1 VVKVNIVIFSGGR
14 GCTNIIKSLLKQTD
28 SNLSIVVNAYDNG
41 KSTGRIRRFIPGLLG
56 PSDIRKN
63 VSTIME
69 FYGDF
74 QISSF
79 LEFRL
84 QKKPTDHSLIN
95 FIEASQPINFAL
107 LTVKQYKFITI
118 AIENFENYQKFVG
131 DEFDTLD
138 CPIGNILIAGLF
150 LQENKD
156 FNLAIDFYQKIFLPI
171 NSRAKIINVTDG
183 ENFYLI
189 ARSNSGKIFVDEAD
203 IVENKGA
210 ESIREISLVRDP
222 QQNIN
227 EKSFINPTR
236 PKINQIVAEELSEMD
251 ILIYGPGTQS
261 SSLLPSYL
269 TLEVMEKIAK
279 NLVAKKIFISNLIP
293 DYDDPVS
300 NVASRLETFF
310 SLVDRLEPGHPQSSF
325 ISNVFT
331 EIDQDML
338 PQMLFKEKFPG
349 IAFQTDSWL
358 TESNKHLGAAIVRQI
373 SYCCGGSLKFKP
385 GFVSVILNESRL
397 LPNFDEYLR
406 LLENIASDVRLDVE
420 LIIVSKFR
428 EEPNNLLISNTQ
440 ISKAYINKSI
450 QFSSSIS
457 NALLTAR
464 GDLIAYLESS
474 DLYSVSDVSRGI
486 ALLITGK
493 SRLAIGS
500 RNLKLLDLKK
510 QVQGAYP
517 KRPIRGFVA
526 YWGSLALS
534 ISFLL
539 RYRRFITDPLTGV
552 KIFRKEGLSSVHLEK
567 IGLDININL
576 LKYFIKHDCSI
587 EQFDIDFFYTKLTKI
602 NQHGFQQGLKSI
614 ARIWFD

>member
-1 VVKVNIVIFSGGR
+1 MVEVNTVIFSGGR
-14 GCTNIIKSLLKQTD
+14 GCTSIIKSILEQTD
-28 SNLSIVVNAYDNG
+28 INLSIVVNAYDNG

-69 FYGDF
+69 FYGEF

-84 QKKPTDHSLIN
+84 QKKPTEYSLLN
-95 FIEASQPINFAL
+95 FIEASQPKNFAL

-118 AIENFENYQKFVG
+118 AIENFENYQKLIG
-131 DEFDTLD
+131 SDFDTLD
-138 CPIGNILIAGLF
+138 CPVGNILIAGLF
-150 LQENKD
+150 LQSNND
-156 FNLAIDFYQKIFLPI
+156 FNFAIDLYQKNFLPV
-171 NSRAKIINVTDG
+171 NSRAKVLNVTDG

-189 ARSNSGKIFVDEAD
+189 ARSDSGKIFMDEAD
-203 IVENKGA
+203 IVVNKEQ
-210 ESIREISLVRDP
+210 ESIREISLVSDP
-222 QQNIN
+222 QQYIN
-227 EKSFINPTR
+227 ENSFVNLTR
-236 PKINQIVAEELSEMD
+236 PKINPKVAEKLIGME

-269 TLEVMEKIAK
+269 TLGVMEEITK

-300 NVASRLETFF
+300 NVVSRLETFF
-310 SLVDRLEPGHPQSSF
+310 SLVNRLNPGQPQSLF

-331 EIDQDML
+331 EISQEML
-338 PQMLFKEKFPG
+338 PQMLFKEKFPS

-373 SYCCGGSLKFKP
+373 SHSCGGSLKFKP
-385 GFVSVILNESRL
+385 GFVSVILNDSELS
-397 LPNFDEYLR
+397 PNFDEYLS
-406 LLENIASDVRLDVE
+406 LMKNIASDVRLDIE
-420 LIIVSKFR
+420 LIIVSKFG
-428 EEPNNLLISNTQ
+428 EKPINLLLTNPQ
-440 ISKAYINKSI
+440 IADAYNSKSI
-450 QFSSSIS
+450 QFSPSIS
-457 NALLTAR
+457 DALFIAR
-464 GDLIAYLESS
+464 GDLITYLESR

-486 ALLITGK
+486 MLLITGK

-510 QVQGAYP
+510 QIQGAYP
-517 KRPIRGFVA
+517 GRPIRGFIA

-539 RYRRFITDPLTGV
+539 RYRRFITDPLTGI
-552 KIFRKEGLSSVHLEK
+552 KIFRKEGLSSAHFEK

-576 LKYFIKHDCSI
+576 LKYFIKHDYSI
-587 EQFDIDFFYTKLTKI
+587 EQFDIDFFYKKLTKI